1 MFLLLNLN
9 SCLAQ
14 DVKQKIDTLKQ
25 KLNAKNRPQLN
36 GSFEKLNLDDFKNG
50 LVITKERIKV
60 DTNKHGIRRE
70 TSLVPKPPKKF
81 GRKKV

>member
-1 MFLLLNLN
+1 MSEDGTGMTPPPNAG
-9 SCLAQ
+9 SASGA
-14 DVKQKIDTLKQ
+14 VTSREATRKQRRQ
-25 KLNAKNRPQLN
+25 
-36 GSFEKLNLDDFKNG
+36 G
-50 LVITKERIKV
+50 LKV